1 MNSVLKK
8 ISIIQGLTV
17 TFILIV
23 AIFSITVI
31 VRSFIISNIQ
41 VDFQQRVKDVKA
53 TFEVL
58 NESIQESAKSASNVL
73 SSKVSN
79 IEIDYDKTIEI
90 NSVKTPTLTSNGQII
105 NKNNDL
111 IDQFTKITGAV
122 ATVFVKQ
129 DNDFFRIATSLQKAD
144 GSRAMGT
151 FLTDKSPAFEKI
163 MKKEKYMGSAK
174 LFGKN
179 YMTVYEP
186 IIKNGEVIGILFIG
200 YNFDSLYSILEQN
213 LGKIKFGDTG
223 YLFTLDTK
231 ESIFTMHPSLKNK
244 KVEELVDVESQNI
257 FKEII
262 KQKEGV
268 VIYNFKEQ
276 SNINERITAYTTFS
290 DWNIVIGTSTNL
302 EELLKLNNSLRNYL
316 IIGGIFLLLIL
327 LSISYFI
334 IIKTVNKPLVII
346 NKGLNDFFDYLN
358 REKNEVH
365 LINIDTNDE
374 FGQMANVLNDNIEKT
389 KKV

>member
-17 TFILIV
+17 TFILII
-23 AIFSITVI
+23 AIFSITMI

-58 NESIQESAKSASNVL
+58 NESIRESAKSASNVF
-73 SSKVSN
+73 SSRINN
-79 IEIDYDKTIEI
+79 IEIDYDRTIEI
-90 NSVKTPTLTSNGQII
+90 NSVKTPMLTSNGQII

-129 DNDFFRIATSLQKAD
+129 DNDFFRIATSLEKPD
-144 GSRAMGT
+144 GTRAIGT
-151 FLTDKSPAFEKI
+151 YLTDKNPAFEKI
-163 MKKEKYMGSAK
+163 MKKEKYIGSAK

-186 IIKNGEVIGILFIG
+186 IIKNNEVIGILFIG

-213 LGKIKFGDTG
+213 LGKIKFGDSG

-231 ESIFTMHPSLKNK
+231 ESIFTMHPNLKNK
-244 KVEELVDVESQNI
+244 KVEELSSTDSQNI

-268 VIYNFKEQ
+268 VIYDFKEQ
-276 SNINERITAYTTFS
+276 NNTDEKITAYTTFS
-290 DWNIVIGTSTNL
+290 DWNIVIGTSVNL
-302 EELLKLNNSLRNYL
+302 NELLHLNDTLRKYL
-316 IIGGIFLLLIL
+316 IFGGICLLIIL
-327 LSISYFI
+327 LTVSYFI
-334 IIKTVNKPLVII
+334 IIKTVNTPLVTI
-346 NKGLNDFFDYLN
+346 NQGLNDFFN
-358 REKNEVH
+358 
-365 LINIDTNDE
+365 
-374 FGQMANVLNDNIEKT
+374 
-389 KKV
+389 